1 MKQKRIFKSTAVKTL
16 AVCAAVCAAVF
27 TAAACSHGGSSGGGT
42 GGGGGHTSVPYEFA
56 AVPVPSGGI
65 TGTAPT
71 YTMPGTQPFYKG
83 VFIAGR
89 TVTLSAY
96 SIGKTEV
103 TYNLWKAVYDWA
115 VQPENGYKF
124 ANAGQAGS
132 STSGSGSEPV
142 TKVTWNDCIIWCNA
156 YTHKIKGEAECVY
169 RKSSSDS
176 TVLKNATDTAACN
189 AAHADMAKKGF
200 RLPTEAEWEYAA
212 RWENDHTN
220 AEPYGSVWLTKLN
233 SASGAKK
240 PAGFQGLSLPS
251 GESWE
256 SLRDE
261 LDRVAVY
268 KEWYDGTTWV
278 SRPAKTAAVAR
289 KAPNALGVYD
299 MSGNAYEWCWDRHN
313 ATITAG
319 NETDP
324 QGASSGPNRVKR
336 GGRCYD
342 RATGCTVGSRG
353 DGNPTSSDNTL
364 GFRLACRP

>member
-1 MKQKRIFKSTAVKTL
+1 MKQKQIFKPASVKTPFL
-16 AVCAAVCAAVF
+16 YALTFAVLF
-27 TAAACSHGGSSGGGT
+27 TAAACKQSAGSSGGG
-42 GGGGGHTSVPYEFA
+42 GGYPPVPYEFA
-56 AVPVPSGGI
+56 AVPAGVI

-71 YTMPGTQPFYKG
+71 YPMPGAQYFYKG

-103 TYNLWKAVYDWA
+103 TYNLWRDVYDWA
-115 VQPENGYKF
+115 VQPENGYRF

-132 STSGSGSEPV
+132 STSGSGNEPV

-156 YTHKIKGEAECVY
+156 YTHKMKGEAECVY

-189 AAHADMAKKGF
+189 AAYADMAKKGF

-220 AEPYGSVWLTKLN
+220 AEQYGSVLLTKLN

-240 PAGFQGLSLPS
+240 TAGFQGLSLPS
-251 GESWE
+251 SESWE

-278 SRPAKTAAVAR
+278 PRPAKTAAVAR
-289 KAPNALGVYD
+289 KEANALGVYD

-324 QGASSGPNRVKR
+324 QGASSGTNRVKR
-336 GGRCYD
+336 GGRYSD
-342 RATGCTVGSRG
+342 RATGCTVGARG
-353 DGNPTSSDNTL
+353 NGNPGAADNTL
-364 GFRLACRP
+364 GFRLVCRP

>member
-1 MKQKRIFKSTAVKTL
+1 MKQKQIFKPASVKTSFL
-16 AVCAAVCAAVF
+16 YALTFAVLF
-27 TAAACSHGGSSGGGT
+27 TAATCKQSAGSSGGG
-42 GGGGGHTSVPYEFA
+42 GGYTPVPYEFA
-56 AVPVPSGGI
+56 AVPAGVIPGKPD
-65 TGTAPT
+65 PT
-71 YTMPGTQPFYKG
+71 YPMPGAQPFYKG

-103 TYNLWKAVYDWA
+103 TYNLWRDVYDWA
-115 VQPENGYKF
+115 VQPENGYRF

-220 AEPYGSVWLTKLN
+220 AEQYGSVWLTKLN

-299 MSGNAYEWCWDRHN
+299 MSGNAYEWCWDWN
-313 ATITAG
+313 GTITTG

-364 GFRLACRP
+364 GFRLVCRP

>member
-1 MKQKRIFKSTAVKTL
+1 MKKLKISLLCALALTAIFI
-16 AVCAAVCAAVF
+16 
-27 TAAACSHGGSSGGGT
+27 TAACNHGTQAGGGYT
-42 GGGGGHTSVPYEFA
+42 PVPYEFA
-56 AVPVPSGGI
+56 PVPAGVI
-65 TGTAPT
+65 TGTDPT
-71 YTMPGTQPFYKG
+71 YPMPGAQPFYKG

-115 VQPENGYKF
+115 VQPENGYRF

-132 STSGSGSEPV
+132 STNGSGREPV
-142 TKVTWNDCIIWCNA
+142 TNVNWHDCIIWCNA

-176 TVLKNATDTAACN
+176 AVLKNATDTAACN
-189 AAHADMAKKGF
+189 AAYADMAKKGF

-212 RWENDHTN
+212 RWQGSDNTN
-220 AEPYGSVWLTKLN
+220 AEQYGSVWLTKLN

-240 PAGFQGLSLPS
+240 PAGFQGQNLPS
-251 GESWE
+251 GESWG

-268 KEWYDGTTWV
+268 KEWYNGTGWV
-278 SRPAKTAAVAR
+278 SRPTKTAAVAR
-289 KAPNALGVYD
+289 KAANALGLYD
-299 MSGNAYEWCWDRHN
+299 MSGNAYEWCWDWN
-313 ATITAG
+313 GTITAVA
-319 NETDP
+319 ETDP
-324 QGASSGPNRVKR
+324 QGPSSGTNRVKR

-342 RATGCTVGSRG
+342 RANGCTVGSRG
-353 DGNPTSSDNTL
+353 NGNPGGTSDNTQ
-364 GFRLACRP
+364 GFRLVYRP

>member
-1 MKQKRIFKSTAVKTL
+1 MKQKQIFKPASVKTPFLCVLVL
-16 AVCAAVCAAVF
+16 AVLF
-27 TAAACSHGGSSGGGT
+27 TAAACKQSAGSSGGG
-42 GGGGGHTSVPYEFA
+42 GGYTPVPYEFA
-56 AVPVPSGGI
+56 AVPVGVI
-65 TGTAPT
+65 TGKPDPT
-71 YTMPGTQPFYKG
+71 YPMPGTQPFYKG

-103 TYNLWKAVYDWA
+103 TYNLWKDVYDWA
-115 VQPENGYKF
+115 VQPENGYRF

-156 YTHKIKGEAECVY
+156 YTHKMKGEAECVY

-189 AAHADMAKKGF
+189 AAYADMDKKGF

-212 RWENDHTN
+212 RRQNDHTN
-220 AEPYGSVWLTKLN
+220 AEQYGSVWLTKLN

-240 PAGFQGLSLPS
+240 PAGFQELSLPS

-261 LDRVAVY
+261 IDRVAVY
-268 KEWYDGTTWV
+268 KDWYNGTTWV
-278 SRPAKTAAVAR
+278 PRPAKTAAVAS

-299 MSGNAYEWCWDRHN
+299 MSGNAYEWCWDWN
-313 ATITAG
+313 GTIAAG

-324 QGASSGPNRVKR
+324 QGASSGTKRVKR
-336 GGRCYD
+336 GGRYSD

-353 DGNPTSSDNTL
+353 DGNPTGSDNTL
-364 GFRLACRP
+364 GFRLVCRP